1 VPQLLTP
8 VCSRA
13 CALQQEKPLQWETY
27 AQKPERSPRSLQ
39 IEKSLYSS
47 EDPAQP
53 KEKKKNPLCCV
64 MVLLNLNKCPM
75 VKIPHLKSHL
85 SYKYMYCVSY
95 FSLSHMNGKLAL

>member
-1 VPQLLTP
+1 
-8 VCSRA
+8 
-13 CALQQEKPLQWETY
+13 
-27 AQKPERSPRSLQ
+27 
-39 IEKSLYSS
+39 
-47 EDPAQP
+47 
-53 KEKKKNPLCCV
+53 